1 MGDGFYR
8 SKDPTNSITVLKE
21 ATKENNTKNKEN
33 TKFTCIDTQKVDLDL
48 ASDHNMA
55 YRLLRVDLIK
65 AVSTSVHPS
74 FIITVTTDNLLLLF
88 LLLITVYQF
97 LLSNL

>member
-1 MGDGFYR
+1 M
-8 SKDPTNSITVLKE
+8 I
-21 ATKENNTKNKEN
+21 
-33 TKFTCIDTQKVDLDL
+33 TCILAEEKDFEIFSYLSDLIELELDL